1 MKRNPLEWAILVLSA
16 GAIIAIVGFLVFE
29 ATTGSGRPPDVVASP
44 DTTRAV
50 ESDAGWL
57 VPVVVH
63 NRGGTAARSVLVE
76 VAGTVGG
83 SEEVSELAVD
93 VLAGGSEVELWAGF
107 SARPESPLAVRIVG
121 LETP

>member
-1 MKRNPLEWAILVLSA
+1 MNRNPLEWAILVLSI
-16 GAIIAIVGFLVFE
+16 GVILAISGFLVIDA
-29 ATTGSGRPPDVVASP
+29 ATGGGGPADVVA
-44 DTTRAV
+44 TAAEARAV
-50 ESDAGWL
+50 DNDAGWL
-57 VPVVVH
+57 VPVVVT

-76 VAGTVGG
+76 VVGTVGG

-107 SARPESPLAVRIVG
+107 SARPEAPLTLRIVG